1 MDREI
6 NLRVR
11 YVRECSYACAGGRG
25 DDFRCGCYFER
36 GYRWSDVEHT
46 EVSLLLLL
54 HLGRHS
60 GMYPVAILDRYEV
73 AQ

>member
-11 YVRECSYACAGGRG
+11 DVRECSYARAGGRG
-25 DDFRCGCYFER
+25 DDFEC
-36 GYRWSDVEHT
+36 GYRWSDVEHA
-46 EVSLLLLL
+46 EVFLLLLL
-54 HLGRHS
+54 HVGRHS
-60 GMYPVAILDRYEV
+60 GMYPVAILDRYRV

>member
-11 YVRECSYACAGGRG
+11 YVREYFYARTGGRG
-25 DDFRCGCYFER
+25 DDFRCGCYFEH

-54 HLGRHS
+54 HVGRHS
-60 GMYPVAILDRYEV
+60 DMCQVAILDQYRA